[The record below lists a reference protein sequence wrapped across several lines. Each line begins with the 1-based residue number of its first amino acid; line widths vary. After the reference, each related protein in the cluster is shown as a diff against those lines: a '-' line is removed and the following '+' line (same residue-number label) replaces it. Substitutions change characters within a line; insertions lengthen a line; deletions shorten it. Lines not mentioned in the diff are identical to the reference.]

1 MKHLLHLVGACAA
14 LGVLGSGCS
23 EGESPKPTNTF
34 PLAWK
39 TQTGVFK
46 SGIELPALADGR
58 LFLGDGYFS
67 NPFIEAYSTETGQ
80 SLWKQPAV
88 GDFDE
93 IVHDAG
99 RVFVVGGRAVKAF
112 DAATGTPL
120 WTFVPAADTLSFQ
133 QPSAGLG
140 RVYVGSRRS
149 GRVLAVD
156 AATGRELWRTTLAA
170 PDWPFSNSVIS
181 TTLHEGVLYAVMGR
195 GFTVNNFLKATYIVA
210 LDPATGRE
218 LWRYEDGDGTR
229 PQQPVGHVSFY
240 GDLVLYGDHY
250 DGYVAAFNRTTRQ
263 EVWRYDLPDNWI
275 GTTQAPTVEGDR
287 AYVATGEGAVYA
299 FEAATGRVIWKSERR
314 GSLDWQA
321 LCGRWVGAS
330 FTGALS
336 FDKATGAN
344 GPELHLSS
352 VMQSAV
358 VSDGRRFYFSAED
371 GVYAYNCTE

>member
-23 EGESPKPTNTF
+23 EGESPTPTNTF

-39 TQTGVFK
+39 VRTSATHG
-46 SGIELPALADGR
+46 GIEMPALADGR
-58 LFLGDGYFS
+58 LFVGDDVI
-67 NPFIEAYSTETGQ
+67 IEALDTETGRV
-80 SLWKQPAV
+80 LWKQNGV
-88 GDFDE
+88 GERE
-93 IVHDAG
+93 IIHDAG
-99 RVFVVGGRAVKAF
+99 RVFAVEGIIRAF

-120 WTFVPAADTLSFQ
+120 WTFVPAADTLGFQ
-133 QPSAGLG
+133 QASAGLG
-140 RVYVGSRRS
+140 RVYVGTHRS

-170 PDWPFSNSVIS
+170 PDWLFYNPVVS

-218 LWRYEDGDGTR
+218 LWRYVDGDGTR

-263 EVWRYDLPDNWI
+263 EAWRYDLPDNWI

-314 GSLDWQA
+314 GSFDWQA

-371 GVYAYNCTE
+371 GVYAYDCTE